1 MRCFQKYYDGVAFN
15 KPMMILTN
23 EKNEM
28 ENILNKQR
36 VVFKRLLNK
45 EKQYNIYLLSGNWF
59 VQQEDYQNLW

>member
-1 MRCFQKYYDGVAFN
+1 
-15 KPMMILTN
+15 MMILTN

-59 VQQEDYQNLW
+59 VQKEDYQNLW